1 MLASIINLLNRKYIN
16 NFVYVVVQLLRMKA
30 LGELVEFSQSLPK
43 FAHLLTAFGRVFA
56 IAVHNSVN
64 PPEGHEKA
72 ILIHQEKILGL
83 TFTFWLTSFP
93 KEQWRNLPPE
103 RLLKL

>member
-1 MLASIINLLNRKYIN
+1 MLTSIIHLLNRKHIN
-16 NFVYVVVQLLRMKA
+16 NLVYVVVQFLRVKA
-30 LGELVEFSQSLPK
+30 LGELVEFNQSLPK

-56 IAVHNSVN
+56 VAVHNSVN
-64 PPEGHEKA
+64 PPEGHKKA

-93 KEQWRNLPPE
+93 KARWRNLPPE